1 MVKHGMEMLRESITF
16 LNPGKI
22 PVMAVEQHLIALAK
36 FPVEVF
42 TIHGENNYIVMF
54 GVLHIKMAIWNTLG
68 DLLEKSGWTRGLA
81 DADLLHLALQPL
93 F

>member
-1 MVKHGMEMLRESITF
+1 M
-16 LNPGKI
+16 
-22 PVMAVEQHLIALAK
+22 
-36 FPVEVF
+36 EVF

-54 GVLHIKMAIWNTLG
+54 GVLHMKMAIWNTLG